1 MSALLYRLAA
11 QVWQGLGSDTRDRTL
26 KLLKGTLPACF
37 REGIKEAVRQSTLE
51 AAIQRILASPPHRIP
66 DDDTL
71 QQLSTGWGNEG
82 YSGDLRY
89 LREVARQVLSVDS
102 SVLECGSGVTTIL
115 MGLLGSRRGITIW
128 TLEHDPYWQSRIEE
142 VLQRYHIPGV
152 ELCAAPITD
161 YGEFGWYAPPF
172 QRLPKTF
179 RLVICDGPPQKTTL
193 GGRYGLLPVM
203 KDRLGPGSVILL
215 DNAIPEAPT
224 IQRWREDFGVTVEL
238 GDVRTFAIIRPQ

>member
-1 MSALLYRLAA
+1 MSALLYKLAA
-11 QVWQGLGSDTRDRTL
+11 QVWQGLGSDARARTL
-26 KLLKGTLPACF
+26 KLKGTLPAYF

-71 QQLSTGWGNEG
+71 QQLRTGWGNEG
-82 YSGDLRY
+82 FSGDLRY
-89 LREVARQVLSVDS
+89 LREVARHVLSVDG

-128 TLEHDPYWQSRIEE
+128 SLEHDPYWQSRVEE
-142 VLQRYHIPGV
+142 VLQRYHIPSV

-179 RLVICDGPPQKTTL
+179 RLVVCDGPPQKTTL
-193 GGRYGLLPVM
+193 GGRYGLLPMM
-203 KDRLGPGSVILL
+203 KDRLAPGSVILL

-224 IQRWREDFGVTVEL
+224 IQRWREDFGVAVEL
-238 GDVRTFAIIRPQ
+238 SDVRTFAIIRPQ